1 MERPASENI
10 HIWLNLGL
18 SNSQAKVY
26 LAVSKLGQAKAR
38 NIWKVAK
45 VARQDIYRIL
55 DELVELGIIERVIKK
70 PCEFRAF
77 PLVEGVEILLV
88 RMEAKRQQRISEL
101 RQESAQ
107 FIKEISAITVTDLP
121 NEESEFSISYGDAS
135 LIKLRKAM
143 EQAQS
148 TVELT
153 IPESFVLKES
163 HYFKGVFENA
173 LSRGVKV
180 RILLQRNS
188 ESTLQGEADKT
199 LKRSGPVATRT
210 ILRPGLPIL
219 EIFDGREAAFVAL
232 PNLHM
237 DPNPYDAR
245 PPMLWTNNPS
255 FVSTLREYF
264 ENVWQQAK

>member
-1 MERPASENI
+1 MERPTSKNT

-26 LAVSKLGQAKAR
+26 LTVSKLGQAKAR

-55 DELVELGIIERVIKK
+55 DELVELGIIERLIKN

-77 PLVEGVEILLV
+77 PLVEGVEILLA
-88 RMEAKRQQRISEL
+88 RTKAKSQQRILEL

-107 FIKEISAITVTDLP
+107 FIKEVSATTVPTLP
-121 NEESEFSISYGDAS
+121 NQESEFSISDGEAS

-143 EQAQS
+143 EQSQS

-153 IPESFVLKES
+153 IPESFVLKEYD
-163 HYFKGVFENA
+163 YFQKVLDKA

-188 ESTLQGEADKT
+188 EPTLQEEASTT
-199 LKRSGPVATRT
+199 LKRGGPVATKT
-210 ILRPGLPIL
+210 ILKPGLPIL

-232 PNLHM
+232 PNPYM
-237 DPNPYDAR
+237 DLNPYDAR